1 MFSDKEYSDYEESL
15 RNLWDITNAMNDAE
29 EKGFGKGKKEGIVQ
43 GRAEGAKKQAFDI
56 ARKMKHRGD
65 DIDYIITI
73 TGLTNEEVEK
83 IV

>member
-1 MFSDKEYSDYEESL
+1 M
-15 RNLWDITNAMNDAE
+15 
-29 EKGFGKGKKEGIVQ
+29 Q